1 MVDIFEIAPQPDGP
15 RTNAAPLAL
24 AGQDARM
31 SKYQNL
37 LSRLSAGEEGEAV
50 DGVYVDWLPRAQEQ
64 GRERETIELRGG
76 KGAGGDKPLV
86 GTFADAA
93 AAMG

>member
-1 MVDIFEIAPQPDGP
+1 MVDIFEIGPQPNGP
-15 RTNAAPLAL
+15 RTNASPLAL
-24 AGQDARM
+24 AGQDARI

-37 LSRLSAGEEGEAV
+37 LSRLSTGDEAEGV

-64 GRERETIELRGG
+64 EQRRETVEVRRG
-76 KGAGGDKPLV
+76 KGGGDKPLV

>member
-1 MVDIFEIAPQPDGP
+1 MVDIFEIAPQPNGP
-15 RTNAAPLAL
+15 RTTAAPLAL
-24 AGQDARM
+24 AGQDARA

-37 LSRLSAGEEGEAV
+37 LSRLSAGEDAEGV

-64 GRERETIELRGG
+64 EQQRETVEVRGG
-76 KGAGGDKPLV
+76 RGGGDKPLV